1 MLRDI
6 ILNITQRKRARVMH
20 QPTIVKIIEETNI
33 STIVNTISQVRYI
46 PVSTLFRV
54 SLPYLP

>member
-1 MLRDI
+1 MFRDI
-6 ILNITQRKRARVMH
+6 ILNITHAKRARVTH
-20 QPTIVKIIEETNI
+20 QPTKVKIMEGTKT
-33 STIVNTISQVRYI
+33 STIVKTISQVRYI